1 MLAPLLL
8 APLALLA
15 APPPPPTP
23 RPRLHAVF
31 LSLSNETV
39 ARPERWWAREF
50 GAMAAVGI
58 RGVVIPSTAQGTAD
72 GDPDCPGG
80 RFTSQFPVD
89 GSPLRGC
96 FKPASADP
104 PLLRVSRAAQGAG
117 LSLHLGLAYP
127 FTHLWMYTDPV
138 RRSRLAETQQL
149 VARQLHALLG
159 DGAIASVY
167 TELEWSN
174 QLALQ
179 QNAASFAG
187 GYLQPIAAA
196 VQSLRGAGAAPF
208 VWASPYGVANMSKW
222 RGSLGVTNRWL
233 SPVEWGHALA
243 AVLDNAPGLSMIA
256 PQDSV
261 GALGNSAQN
270 VSALLGATAAVAARH
285 KRQAWSNVELFQ
297 TAPTGCDQRTTKCGR
312 QCVFLAPN
320 ATFFFFFFSF
330 FPFFC
335 SDRRGHCLPGPRPL
349 RESALSWRTRRACW
363 AALIVRS

>member
-1 MLAPLLL
+1 MPALLLPALLLPAALAPL
-8 APLALLA
+8 PS
-15 APPPPPTP
+15 PPPRTP

-31 LSLSNETV
+31 LSLSNETA

-58 RGVVIPSTAQGTAD
+58 RGVIIHSTAQGTAD

-96 FKPASADP
+96 FTPASADP
-104 PLLRVSRAAQGAG
+104 PLLRISHAAKGAG

-196 VQSLRGAGAAPF
+196 VQGMSPAPL
-208 VWASPYGVANMSKW
+208 VWASPYGVGNMSKW

-233 SPVEWGHALA
+233 TPVEWGRALG

-261 GALGNSAQN
+261 GALGNSELN

-312 QCVFLAPN
+312 QCVL
-320 ATFFFFFFSF
+320 
-330 FPFFC
+330 
-335 SDRRGHCLPGPRPL
+335 
-349 RESALSWRTRRACW
+349 
-363 AALIVRS
+363 

>member
-58 RGVVIPSTAQGTAD
+58 RGVIIHSTAQGTAD

-233 SPVEWGHALA
+233 TPVEWGHALA

-312 QCVFLAPN
+312 QCVFLAPPS
-320 ATFFFFFFSF
+320 TFFFFFFSF
-330 FPFFC
+330 SLFLF
-335 SDRRGHCLPGPRPL
+335 
-349 RESALSWRTRRACW
+349 
-363 AALIVRS
+363 

>member
-1 MLAPLLL
+1 MLALLLSALLLPALAPLPSL
-8 APLALLA
+8 
-15 APPPPPTP
+15 PPRTP

-31 LSLSNETV
+31 LSLSNETA

-58 RGVVIPSTAQGTAD
+58 RGVIIHSTAQGTAD

-96 FKPASADP
+96 FTPASADP
-104 PLLRVSRAAQGAG
+104 PLLRISHAAKGAG

-196 VQSLRGAGAAPF
+196 VQGMSPAPL
-208 VWASPYGVANMSKW
+208 VWASPYGVGNMSKW

-233 SPVEWGHALA
+233 TPVEWGRALG

-261 GALGNSAQN
+261 GALGNSELN

-312 QCVFLAPN
+312 QCVL
-320 ATFFFFFFSF
+320 
-330 FPFFC
+330 
-335 SDRRGHCLPGPRPL
+335 
-349 RESALSWRTRRACW
+349 
-363 AALIVRS
+363 